1 MSISDPTAQPAPP
14 DGSGRPD
21 IDPALAQAI
30 VDRSMAITGCNIN
43 VMDARGVIIASGD
56 PDRLGQVHDGALLV
70 LARSSAVEIEARAV
84 RQFGGARPG
93 VNLPLRIGRAIV
105 GCVGLTGAPGTLRP
119 YAELVRMAAETMLE
133 HARQN
138 RTLSRE
144 ARLREELVLSLV
156 REAPTP
162 PALARSA
169 ARLGIDLRQPRVAA
183 IIEIRS
189 EGPDA
194 ASLLGERHQLIT
206 LLCEPERG
214 NLIAP
219 LSLSEIAVLK
229 PALTTK
235 GTWSLDWHRE
245 RAHRLLARAR
255 AATGLDLRL
264 ALGGFVEGTDGLV
277 RSFHTARAT
286 LDVGRRL
293 HATRDLLFYDE
304 MRLAVLLD
312 APSQDWRTQELRAP
326 LRPLLHAPGHAMLLH
341 TLRTWLAHG
350 MRPQPTAAAL
360 GLHRNSLDY
369 RLRRIESIC
378 GLDLG
383 SSTDIVA
390 LYLALHLTPDIPPL
404 TEPSPE
410 DTL

>member
-1 MSISDPTAQPAPP
+1 MQPPAPTAPP
-14 DGSGRPD
+14 GPRDTVARPD

-56 PDRLGQVHDGALLV
+56 PARLGQVHDGALLV
-70 LARSSAVEIEARAV
+70 LARGNAVEIPPRAV
-84 RQFGGARPG
+84 GQFGGARPG
-93 VNLPLRIGRAIV
+93 VNLPLRIGQAIV

-119 YAELVRMAAETMLE
+119 FAELVRMAAETMLD
-133 HARQN
+133 HASQ
-138 RTLSRE
+138 SRAQSRD

-156 REAPTP
+156 REAATP

-183 IIEIRS
+183 IIAIRS
-189 EGPDA
+189 EGQDA
-194 ASLLGERHQLIT
+194 AALLGERHHLIT

-214 NLIAP
+214 NLVAP
-219 LSLSEIAVLK
+219 LSLDEIAVLK
-229 PALTTK
+229 PALTSR

-245 RAHRLLARAR
+245 RAHRLLARAH
-255 AATGLDLRL
+255 AATGLELRL
-264 ALGGFVEGTDGLV
+264 ALGGFVEGATGLV
-277 RSFHTARAT
+277 RSFHTAQAT
-286 LDVGRRL
+286 LEVGRRL
-293 HATRDLLFYDE
+293 HPARPLLFYDE

-326 LRPLLHAPGHAMLLH
+326 LRPLLAASGHATLLH

-369 RLRRIESIC
+369 RLRRIERLCKI
-378 GLDLG
+378 DLA
-383 SSTDIVA
+383 SSADIVA
-390 LYLALHLTPDIPPL
+390 LYLALHLTPDA
-404 TEPSPE
+404 S
-410 DTL
+410 

>member
-1 MSISDPTAQPAPP
+1 MKTPEPTAHTATP
-14 DGSGRPD
+14 DGIGRPD

-43 VMDARGVIIASGD
+43 VMDARGIIIASGD
-56 PDRLGQVHDGALLV
+56 PARLGQVHDGALLV

-93 VNLPLRIGRAIV
+93 VNLPLRIGRTVV
-105 GCVGLTGAPGTLRP
+105 GCVGLTGAPGSLRP

-138 RTLSRE
+138 RTLSRD

-156 REAPTP
+156 REVPTP

-194 ASLLGERHQLIT
+194 AALLGERHQLIN
-206 LLCEPERG
+206 LLGEPERG
-214 NLIAP
+214 NLVAP
-219 LSLSEIAVLK
+219 LSLAEIAVLK
-229 PALTTK
+229 PALTAK
-235 GTWSLDWHRE
+235 GIWSLDWHRE
-245 RAHRLLARAR
+245 WARRLLARAR
-255 AATGLDLRL
+255 ATTGLDLRL
-264 ALGGFVEGTDGLV
+264 ALGGFVDGADGLV

-293 HATRDLLFYDE
+293 HPERELLFYEE

-326 LRPLLHAPGHAMLLH
+326 LHPLLGATGHAMLLH
-341 TLRTWLAHG
+341 TLRVWLAHG

-378 GLDLG
+378 GVDLTA
-383 SSTDIVA
+383 SKDIVA
-390 LYLALHLTPDIPPL
+390 LYLALHLTPDRAPL
-404 TEPSPE
+404 EHGLSEGAT
-410 DTL
+410 